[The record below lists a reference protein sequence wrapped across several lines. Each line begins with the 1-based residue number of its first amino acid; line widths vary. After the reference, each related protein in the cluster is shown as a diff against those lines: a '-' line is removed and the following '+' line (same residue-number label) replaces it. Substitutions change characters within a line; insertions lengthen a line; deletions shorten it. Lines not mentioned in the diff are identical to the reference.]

1 MSNQTFI
8 LILSGCIG
16 IFSGI
21 AAVLL
26 KTGVHTIQTFLTEDF
41 YPSYANFMYIL
52 YPLIGITTAFLLGK
66 YVLKDLGGHGIPD
79 VLFSISKKS
88 SLLPRVKI
96 FSRVLTSSLTVGFGG
111 SVGLEAPMVMTGS
124 AIGSNVGALM
134 HLNAKKRTLL
144 IGCGAAGAISAI
156 FGAPIGAVIFAI
168 EVILM
173 EISTAS
179 FIPLLIAS
187 VTGSLTSMLLIG
199 EDSLFS
205 FNLKDS
211 FQAAHMPYYLI
222 LGIISGLVSL
232 YFSKMVV
239 ATERLMGALGSHWMR
254 ITYGGAFLGF
264 MVFLFPPIYGEGYQT
279 LNVLIDG
286 NSTEVL
292 ENSLFFSSLGET
304 KTLLLF
310 LIGIV
315 LLKPIAS
322 AITIG
327 AGGSGG
333 IFAPSLFVG
342 GITGFV
348 FAYSK
353 NLLGIHIDLPIAHF
367 VLVAMCGVMA
377 GVQHSPLSAIFLIAE
392 ITGGYE
398 LFVPLMFVSAIS
410 FITKTY
416 FQKQSVYTLQLKA
429 QGKYLPETKDEEL
442 LDTIS
447 ITQVIEKD
455 LLPIHPD
462 AQLTD
467 LIELVKLSKRNIFPV
482 VDSAQVLQGIVTLD
496 DIRHIMFDAEKQKI
510 VRVKQLMHS
519 PPEILFSTENMQSA
533 MEKFERSGAWNLP
546 VVDNNH
552 YLGFVSKAKIFN
564 AYRKK
569 LQRQKED

>member
-16 IFSGI
+16 VFSGL

-26 KTGVHTIQTFLTEDF
+26 KTGVHTIQSFLTEDF
-41 YPSYANFMYIL
+41 YPSYANFMYII
-52 YPLIGITTAFLLGK
+52 YPMIGISAAFLLGK

-79 VLFSISKKS
+79 VLFNISKKS
-88 SLLPRVKI
+88 SLIPRVII

-124 AIGSNVGALM
+124 AIGSNVGSLM
-134 HLNAKKRTLL
+134 HLSAKKRTLL

-179 FIPLLIAS
+179 FIPLLLAS

-199 EDSLFS
+199 EDSLFT
-205 FNLKDS
+205 FNLQEN
-211 FQAAHMPYYLI
+211 FQAAHMPYYLL
-222 LGIISGLVSL
+222 LGIITGMVSL
-232 YFSKMVV
+232 YFSKTVLV
-239 ATERLMGALGSHWMR
+239 TEKLMAALGSYWVR
-254 ITYGGAFLGF
+254 ILCGGAILGLI
-264 MVFLFPPIYGEGYQT
+264 VYLLPPIYGEGYDT
-279 LNVLIDG
+279 LNILIEGDA
-286 NSTEVL
+286 TRVL
-292 ENSLFFSSLGET
+292 EKSPFFSSLEDSQIV
-304 KTLLLF
+304 LLF
-310 LIGIV
+310 LLGVILI
-315 LLKPIAS
+315 KPIAS

-342 GITGFV
+342 GITGFL

-353 NLLGIHIDLPIAHF
+353 NLMGFHIDLPLAHF

-410 FITKTY
+410 YITKTY
-416 FQKQSVYTLQLKA
+416 FQKDSIYTLQLKA

-482 VDSAQVLQGIVTLD
+482 VDSAKALQGIVTLD
-496 DIRHIMFDAEKQKI
+496 DIRHIMFDVEKQKNI
-510 VRVKQLMHS
+510 RVRQLMHS

-546 VVDNNH
+546 VVENKT

-569 LQRQKED
+569 LQRQKEE